1 MSTQTPPTPKGQ
13 RNGRRQQKKNFTP
26 SQPKSI
32 PLRTPPASPPQ
43 TSSPGIVAADYRND
57 INGAASKK
65 KNNGRSAKKQR
76 DFSKPPSSPAPNRP
90 NGHRHT
96 SSQPNVVS
104 PSQLKD
110 SPHYAGPTF
119 HASPAPSALPMPSF
133 FSKSVPDSDLAPPL
147 ELDADSPELD
157 HVTEATPSKPKPR
170 NPCSDEGRE
179 SSPLDFLF
187 KAAVEARERS
197 QRSPEAYKGQG
208 SPYNSYS
215 SAYPAQRTPDASSGG
230 IFPLELEGSESHSMA
245 IGPSFATPYRDR
257 MNALRSGESPSQ
269 SAADLDEAQRRA
281 KTQALKNL
289 LLNPRPQRP
298 ASASPFVRTQPNV
311 PNGPSTLSPNAGHR
325 NGPIRTTSGPPT
337 PVSFSNY
344 DPNKSN
350 TAYGSPNGVRYQY
363 MPSLSGSA
371 QKNRASSSALRREVT
386 PPRAANSVMLSS
398 GASPSP
404 APSNKAGYLNNRGSP
419 YAYGYG
425 SPTAPR
431 AVPSRDASSTP
442 STNGSTKLDTKRM
455 EDDLRRILKLDMAS
469 GLRSNEVQS
478 SLA

>member
-1 MSTQTPPTPKGQ
+1 MSTQTPPTPKGP
-13 RNGRRQQKKNFTP
+13 RNGRRPQKKNSTP
-26 SQPKSI
+26 SQTKPV

-43 TSSPGIVAADYRND
+43 TSSPGIVAVDYRND
-57 INGAASKK
+57 VNGAASKK

-76 DFSKPPSSPAPNRP
+76 DFSKLSNSPAPNRV

-96 SSQPNVVS
+96 SSQPSVVS

-147 ELDADSPELD
+147 ELDDDSPELD
-157 HVTEATPSKPKPR
+157 HVTESTPSKPKPR
-170 NPCSDEGRE
+170 NLCSDEGRE

-197 QRSPEAYKGQG
+197 QRSPEAYKGQS
-208 SPYNSYS
+208 SPHNSYS
-215 SAYPAQRTPDASSGG
+215 KAYPAQRTPDASSGG
-230 IFPLELEGSESHSMA
+230 IFPLELDGSDSQSMP
-245 IGPSFATPYRDR
+245 IGPSFATPYRER
-257 MNALRSGESPSQ
+257 MNALRSGDSSSQ
-269 SAADLDEAQRRA
+269 SSADLDEAQRRA

-298 ASASPFVRTQPNV
+298 ASASPFVRAQPNA
-311 PNGPSTLSPNAGHR
+311 PNGQANLSPNTHG
-325 NGPIRTTSGPPT
+325 GPLRTTSGPPT

-344 DPNKSN
+344 DPSKTN
-350 TAYGSPNGVRYQY
+350 TRYGSPNGVQYQY
-363 MPSLSGSA
+363 IPPLSSSA
-371 QKNRASSSALRREVT
+371 QKPRASSSALRREVT
-386 PPRAANSVMLSS
+386 PPRTADPVILPS

-404 APSNKAGYLNNRGSP
+404 ATSNKAGYFNNRGSP

-431 AVPSRDASSTP
+431 VVSSRDAP
-442 STNGSTKLDTKRM
+442 SNPSANGSAKADTKRM
-455 EDDLRRILKLDMAS
+455 EDDLRRILKLDMTN
-469 GLRSNEVQS
+469 GLHSNEVQS